1 MKNKTFVTT
10 IEARMTSSRLP
21 GKVMMKIGNK
31 EVVSILIERIKK
43 SRFVKDIIVAT
54 TTNEDDNIIENIAS
68 KLGVHCFRG
77 DEIDVL
83 GRLSHALENCN
94 QDNVI
99 QLTGDN
105 PLIDPEIIDYMCTY
119 FLESNSNYDFLTN
132 NGLMNMDNHYVP
144 LGMDVSIFKRKDL
157 IEISL
162 KTNDPEDREHPTLF
176 FYRTGRSSYSIKNIE
191 IPDIWK
197 NKLGARLTLDTK
209 EDFRVISE
217 IYSALNKKNEIF
229 SLVDIYQF
237 LKINKD
243 ILKINTA
250 IKHKIPS
257 GLNEN

>member
-31 EVVSILIERIKK
+31 EVISILIERIKK
-43 SRFVKDIIVAT
+43 SKFVKNIIVAT
-54 TTNEDDNIIENIAS
+54 TTNEVDDIIEKITKNHD
-68 KLGVHCFRG
+68 VHCFRG
-77 DEIDVL
+77 DENDVL
-83 GRLSHALENCN
+83 GRLSFALEGCTEE
-94 QDNVI
+94 NVI

-105 PLIDPEIIDYMCTY
+105 PLIDPEIIDYMCNY
-119 FLESNSNYDFLTN
+119 YLDSNSNYDFLTN
-132 NGLMNMDNHYVP
+132 NGLMNMDDHYLP

-162 KTNDPEDREHPTLF
+162 KTNDLEDREHPTLF

-191 IPDIWK
+191 IPDIWQ
-197 NKLGARLTLDTK
+197 NTLGARLTLDTI

-217 IYSALNKKNEIF
+217 IYSSLNKKNKIF

-237 LKINKD
+237 LKINND